1 MLSASASGWSI
12 VILVGLL
19 VSTATPAVG
28 ASGEDRPPI
37 VIESGDGFGI
47 DTHLTDPGAPGQ
59 ASAQPA
65 SDGGGVTC
73 AYRPDTSNHSAGVPQ
88 WELDAPHTGEDG
100 AWFFRQCS
108 DGTFA
113 PVWIPAAAGGPAV
126 PRVTPGELAVQAVNY
141 LPLPAPEVRHSPD
154 RSQGRP
160 QTVVGVRTWFWV
172 AASSFTTLQQ
182 TTSAGGI
189 SATVTAAPVATEW
202 TTGSADAPGMVCA
215 GAGVPYDP
223 SRDPSAQSTDCA
235 TTYSRSSAGQPQA
248 GPGPNDRFFTGTA
261 TTVWRVSWVGS
272 GGARGALPDL
282 RRTSTFRLAVA
293 EIQAVNQ

>member
-1 MLSASASGWSI
+1 LRAFPRILMVAVLLSLPAAHTQ
-12 VILVGLL
+12 
-19 VSTATPAVG
+19 TAQAQ
-28 ASGEDRPPI
+28 DRPPI
-37 VIESGDGFGI
+37 VVVGDNNGGI
-47 DTHLTDPGAPGQ
+47 ATGVFRPGAPARTSAEQ
-59 ASAQPA
+59 AARAPA
-65 SDGGGVTC
+65 PTC
-73 AYRPDTSNHSAGVPQ
+73 AYRPDTSNHSAGIPQ

-113 PVWIPAAAGGPAV
+113 PVWIPAAAGEPAV
-126 PRVTPGELAVQAVNY
+126 ARVTPGELAVQAVNY

-154 RSQGRP
+154 SSEGRP

-172 AASSFTTLQQ
+172 AASSFTTLRQ
-182 TTSAGGI
+182 TTSAGGV

-248 GPGPNDRFFTGTA
+248 GPGPNDRFFSGTA